1 MKALLVFILVFGL
14 IVTIHELG
22 HFLFAKWSGILVRE
36 FSIGM
41 CQKFLLIK
49 QKMGQPTRYVFYQLA
64 VTFAW
69 AGWEKKRLI

>member
-41 CQKFLLIK
+41 GPKVFAHQAKDGTTYTLRLLPV
-49 QKMGQPTRYVFYQLA
+49 GGYVRM
-64 VTFAW
+64 VW
-69 AGWEKKRLI
+69 DGRRRG